1 MLHAAPVQPWTLHKD
16 SSVRVNEKLGEL
28 VDLWLIIINQNGG
41 FTQIWV
47 TLKSTFFPVIIEESL
62 SSLQASNLAGEN
74 VALLGDSLDRPQPSF
89 GVFHPLI

>member
-1 MLHAAPVQPWTLHKD
+1 MLPLFDLWTLHKD
-16 SSVRVNEKLGEL
+16 NSVHLNEKLGEL

-41 FTQIWV
+41 FTQIWA
-47 TLKSTFFPVIIEESL
+47 TLQSTFFPVIIEESL